1 MDNDSLLHIDMQG
14 AEDLFKLEQI
24 RKILNI
30 SSQGE
35 FAVIRWNSPKRA
47 SPDDASYVLIKQYER
62 GIGFVCSFASYEQRQ
77 FWDLLSMSDT
87 PIDRGTVVAWSY
99 LPYDN
104 RISLT
109 GELKA

>member
-24 RKILNI
+24 RKLLGI
-30 SSQGE
+30 STQGG
-35 FAVIRWNSPKRA
+35 FSVIRWNSPKRA
-47 SPDDASYVLIKQYER
+47 SPDDASYVLIKQFEQD
-62 GIGFVCSFASYEQRQ
+62 IGFVCSFASYEKRQ

-87 PIDRGTVVAWSY
+87 PIDRETVVAWAY

-104 RISLT
+104 RSSLT

>member
-24 RKILNI
+24 RKILNT

-62 GIGFVCSFASYEQRQ
+62 GI
-77 FWDLLSMSDT
+77 
-87 PIDRGTVVAWSY
+87 
-99 LPYDN
+99 
-104 RISLT
+104 
-109 GELKA
+109 